1 MAISMS
7 KIQKQIETN
16 PLTKEAAKEQF
27 LNKTKEFN
35 LQHAFNFDEAWDFVE
50 YKKKQKEFRETV
62 STFEEALKKH
72 ESSLG
77 DSTHKL
83 NPTKHSFSDGQYIR
97 EIYNPAGLVLVT
109 KIHSKNH
116 PFFLMKGEM
125 SILTE
130 EGVQR
135 IKAPYQG
142 ITKAGTKR
150 IIFTH
155 SECVFITVHRTDK
168 LTIEEVEEEV
178 IAESFDQLILSA
190 PDTKHIKRLIKNLE
204 TSVCPS

>member
-35 LQHAFNFDEAWDFVE
+35 LQHAFSFDEAWDFVE

-97 EIYNPAGLVLVT
+97 EIYNPSGLVLVT

-155 SECVFITVHRTDK
+155 SECVFITVHRTDT

-190 PDTKHIKRLIKNLE
+190 PDTKHIKRLIKDLE
-204 TSVCPS
+204 TSVCHS

>member
-7 KIQKQIETN
+7 KIEQQIQTN
-16 PLTKEAAKEQF
+16 PLSKEAAREQF

-35 LQHAFNFDEAWDFVE
+35 LQHAFSFDEAWDFVE

-77 DSTHKL
+77 DSTHEL

-130 EGVQR
+130 EGVER
-135 IKAPYQG
+135 IRAPHQG

-155 SECVFITVHRTDK
+155 SECVFITVQIGRAH
-168 LTIEEVEEEV
+168 V
-178 IAESFDQLILSA
+178 
-190 PDTKHIKRLIKNLE
+190 
-204 TSVCPS
+204 

>member
-97 EIYNPAGLVLVT
+97 EIYNPSGLVLVT

-155 SECVFITVHRTDK
+155 SECVFITVHRTDT

-190 PDTKHIKRLIKNLE
+190 PDTKHIKRLIKDLE
-204 TSVCPS
+204 TSVCHS

>member
-35 LQHAFNFDEAWDFVE
+35 LQHAFSFDEAWDFVE

-97 EIYNPAGLVLVT
+97 EIYNPSGLVLVT

-190 PDTKHIKRLIKNLE
+190 PDTKHIKRLIKDLE
-204 TSVCPS
+204 TSVCHS